1 MGRKSMTHDIDEE
14 TQLMDAGQLVR
25 EKKAVSVQEIDSQYL
40 PDGESYNLYLCMSRA
55 KDAIEYT
62 GRAFMELG
70 QQLMLI
76 KAHETSEQFHAAI
89 ESLNISWRTANYAMS
104 AARKFSNSQ
113 ALANFSR
120 ASLIALTVLDDD
132 QAEELNQTGKLDG
145 LGTAS
150 EIKEMTYRELQKA
163 LQDMRNEKAKLEE
176 EHAKQIE
183 AVENVVR
190 KKESKI
196 SELEMEVAGKQ
207 PPTKEE
213 LAKVRL
219 DEMRKLL
226 VGSLSVAKDNLQSA
240 VNLVANAQEIE
251 GVTVDQLDG
260 WIQEAEWVTSL
271 LSDTFHQLEE
281 DMENIRPA
289 KQED

>member
-1 MGRKSMTHDIDEE
+1 MGRKSMTHDVDEE

-40 PDGESYNLYLCMSRA
+40 PDGESYNMYLCMSRA

-70 QQLMLI
+70 RQLMLI
-76 KAHETSEQFHAAI
+76 KAHETSELFHAAI
-89 ESLNISWRTANYAMS
+89 ENLGISWRTANYAMS

-132 QAEELNQTGKLDG
+132 QAEELNQTGKIDG

-196 SELEMEVAGKQ
+196 
-207 PPTKEE
+207 
-213 LAKVRL
+213 
-219 DEMRKLL
+219 
-226 VGSLSVAKDNLQSA
+226 
-240 VNLVANAQEIE
+240 
-251 GVTVDQLDG
+251 
-260 WIQEAEWVTSL
+260 
-271 LSDTFHQLEE
+271 
-281 DMENIRPA
+281 
-289 KQED
+289 

>member
-1 MGRKSMTHDIDEE
+1 V
-14 TQLMDAGQLVR
+14 A
-25 EKKAVSVQEIDSQYL
+25 
-40 PDGESYNLYLCMSRA
+40 NL
-55 KDAIEYT
+55 
-62 GRAFMELG
+62 G
-70 QQLMLI
+70 
-76 KAHETSEQFHAAI
+76 
-89 ESLNISWRTANYAMS
+89 
-104 AARKFSNSQ
+104 NSK
-113 ALANFSR
+113 LK
-120 ASLIALTVLDDD
+120 ALTVLDDED
-132 QAEELNQTGKLDG
+132 VEKLAEGEEVDG
-145 LGTAS
+145 LGTADDIAKMS
-150 EIKEMTYRELQKA
+150 IRELRAALRKEKQERRDERASLEGVIAEKNRKA
-163 LQDMRNEKAKLEE
+163 N
-176 EHAKQIE
+176 
-183 AVENVVR
+183 
-190 KKESKI
+190 
-196 SELEMEVAGKQ
+196 ELESQLRYQQ